1 MKKTLR
7 SFSLIMTMLFVLMG
21 CTPAA
26 TNSTTSAGSTTVTN
40 AATTTAATT
49 TAKVED
55 KGTVYPI
62 TIKSAS
68 GTEVEIKAEP
78 KKIVS
83 LSPTFTEVIYALGK
97 GDKLVG
103 RTDFCDYP
111 SQVSSVASVGSMSNP
126 SIEKIVEMNPDI
138 VITSFLKEETVKKI
152 EAAGAK
158 VVSISSGDS
167 LEGSFKNMKEIG
179 KILNANKEAEEIVK
193 NINTQI
199 SEVTGKLKDVKPVKT
214 YYVAGFG
221 KNGDYTAGN
230 GTFINEMIKAAG
242 GENVAIDAEGWSYTS
257 EKLVEKDPTMI
268 FMGSMAKMA
277 DEFKTTEPYKNLT
290 AVKNNQV
297 FEVDDNLIAREGPR
311 LGEGIKLLAKL
322 FHPDVFK

>member
-1 MKKTLR
+1 MKKTFR
-7 SFSLIMTMLFVLMG
+7 SFSLIMTMLFVLIG

-26 TNSTTSAGSTTVTN
+26 TNTTSAATSNTTSASTV
-40 AATTTAATT
+40 ATTAPA
-49 TAKVED
+49 EE
-55 KGTVYPI
+55 KGTIYPI
-62 TIKSAS
+62 KVKSAT

-97 GDKLVG
+97 GDNLVG

-111 SQVSSVASVGSMSNP
+111 SQVAKVASVGTMSDP
-126 SIEKIVEMNPDI
+126 SVEKIVEMNPDI

-158 VVSISSGDS
+158 VVSIPSGDS
-167 LEGSFKNMKEIG
+167 LEGSFKNMRELG
-179 KILNANKEAEEIVK
+179 KILNANKEAELTV
-193 NINTQI
+193 NTISTEI
-199 SEVTGKLKDVKPVKT
+199 SEVAGKLKDVKPVKA

-221 KNGDYTAGN
+221 KNGDYTAGK

-242 GENVAIDAEGWSYTS
+242 GENVAIDAEGWTYTA
-257 EKLVEKDPTMI
+257 EKLVEKDPTI
-268 FMGSMAKMA
+268 VFMGSMAKMA
-277 DEFKTTEPYKNLT
+277 DEFKTTEPYKSLS

-322 FHPDVFK
+322 FHPDIIK